1 MEAIATQ
8 KLNTTEPLSD
18 EEVARRVL
26 DGETALFEIIMR
38 RYNQR
43 LYRIARGI
51 LRDDAEAEDV
61 MQDAYVR
68 AYTHLGQFAGRSQF
82 STWLT
87 RIAIHEALSRVR
99 RRQRM
104 DQLGPEE
111 SSDGE
116 SGMNL
121 MASSLNPEEQTSA
134 AELGKALETAILAI
148 PEQYRLVLML
158 RDVEQMNTS
167 ETAAALELTEENV
180 KVRLHR
186 ARALV
191 RKELFARAGAEAQS
205 AFGFMGVR
213 CDRVV
218 ARVLERISERGLNAQ
233 NSISVLDKVPRA

>member
-1 MEAIATQ
+1 MAAIVTE
-8 KLNTTEPLSD
+8 KLNASAPLSD
-18 EEVARRVL
+18 EDVVRRVL
-26 DGETALFEIIMR
+26 QGETALFEIIMR

-51 LRDDAEAEDV
+51 LRDSAEAEDV

-68 AYTHLGQFAGRSQF
+68 AYANLAQFAGRSQF

-87 RIAIHEALSRVR
+87 RIMIHEALARVR
-99 RRQRM
+99 RRQRV

-116 SGMNL
+116 REMNL
-121 MASSLNPEEQTSA
+121 ISTSLSPEEHTSA
-134 AELGKALETAILAI
+134 AELRTALEAAVLAI
-148 PEQYRLVLML
+148 PERYRLVLMM
-158 RDVEQMNTS
+158 RDVEQMNTA
-167 ETAAALELTEENV
+167 EAAAALEITEENV

-205 AFGFMGVR
+205 AFGFMGER

-218 ARVLERISERGLNAQ
+218 ARVLQAIGES
-233 NSISVLDKVPRA
+233 SDKDG

>member
-1 MEAIATQ
+1 MEAIAIE
-8 KLNTTEPLSD
+8 KLNKTEPLSD
-18 EEVARRVL
+18 EEVVRRVL
-26 DGETALFEIIMR
+26 HGETALFEIIMR

-68 AYTHLGQFAGRSQF
+68 AYAHLGQFAGRSQF

-87 RIAIHEALSRVR
+87 RIAIHEALARVR

-148 PEQYRLVLML
+148 PEEYRLVLMM

-186 ARALV
+186 GRALV

-218 ARVLERISERGLNAQ
+218 A
-233 NSISVLDKVPRA
+233 KVMKAIGAGAINLS